1 MAKKNEI
8 KKINE
13 DMHRLATNG
22 EAYFA
27 DYMAGTLHG
36 DEKPQIRVDLRNG
49 NQIFQTYSS
58 YRSLAPDLIEYIQ
71 SVVEYTP
78 LKSHLAITFLLSDD
92 DEELKKRIQSQ
103 FVGYF
108 SFDFNRKREARKRD
122 DRLVFFFIFA
132 GIILLTL
139 YGALTAYSSGLPSS
153 DAALGNWLTI
163 WGQILSI
170 ASWVFLWEAFD
181 RLFFNK
187 SEETREMLRAAQLAN
202 AEIVFLADRHPS
214 KAGLKTAAPRPEGK
228 P

>member
-13 DMHRLATNG
+13 DRPRLAAVG

-27 DYMAGTLHG
+27 DYMVGTLHG

-71 SVVEYTP
+71 SVVEYIP
-78 LKSHLAITFLLSDD
+78 LKSHLVVNFLLSDD
-92 DEELKKRIQSQ
+92 DEELTKRIQSQ
-103 FVGYF
+103 FIGYF
-108 SFDFNRKREARKRD
+108 SFDFKRKREARKRD

-139 YGALTAYSSGLPSS
+139 YGALTAYSSSLPSS
-153 DAALGNWLTI
+153 DALGNWLTI

-187 SEETREMLRAAQLAN
+187 TEETREMLRAAQLAN
-202 AEIVFLADRHPS
+202 AEIVFLYDRHPS
-214 KAGLKTAAPRPEGK
+214 KTGLKTAAPKSKGK